1 MLLLKNKFYI
11 IIPEIVSQNF
21 YNLQNYNDSPLDI
34 ILVWLIIMLTWAV
47 GDRHVL
53 LGRPYIVIGT
63 EINLCRRYGE
73 GETLVTRDIAVHAL
87 WRLVTAP
94 LSVDW
99 RRGVLAWVS
108 WNQNIR

>member
-1 MLLLKNKFYI
+1 M
-11 IIPEIVSQNF
+11 V
-21 YNLQNYNDSPLDI
+21 
-34 ILVWLIIMLTWAV
+34 TRAV

-53 LGRPYIVIGT
+53 LGSPYIVIGT

-108 WNQNIR
+108 